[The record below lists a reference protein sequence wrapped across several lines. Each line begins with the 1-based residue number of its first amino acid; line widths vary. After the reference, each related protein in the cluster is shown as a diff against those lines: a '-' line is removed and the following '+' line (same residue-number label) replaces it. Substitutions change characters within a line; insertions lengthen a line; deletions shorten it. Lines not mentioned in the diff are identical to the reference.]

1 MVKKRF
7 TGQEGPVSIP
17 EPYRYQPSSPPRHR
31 ERWRQ
36 KPFFFFAFHTH
47 REQISTVSSI
57 IPKDYAHPKRR
68 GGKAAKKALGLLAG
82 VTFVRQGTLKVEQ
95 ENQSCPQPRL
105 LLAPATPF
113 ITQVGFHTL
122 TPLHSEIGLL
132 KDLGCC
138 EFPRHCFN
146 WWGGNKNT
154 LKFHLAVKSDL
165 EVAPYRSRVVLI
177 PRSTTR
183 STGGEGGSPPWN
195 R

>member
-1 MVKKRF
+1 M
-7 TGQEGPVSIP
+7 PIP
-17 EPYRYQPSSPPRHR
+17 RG
-31 ERWRQ
+31 
-36 KPFFFFAFHTH
+36 
-47 REQISTVSSI
+47 
-57 IPKDYAHPKRR
+57 R

-146 WWGGNKNT
+146 WWDGNKNT

-165 EVAPYRSRVVLI
+165 EVAPYRSWSQGP
-177 PRSTTR
+177 PRGAQGGREAAPPGTGKGHQFLKTR
-183 STGGEGGSPPWN
+183 LRGDPPPTQKNIGSETIWPSSQTHRPHRAPN
-195 R
+195 FQERQPSRHQASLAP